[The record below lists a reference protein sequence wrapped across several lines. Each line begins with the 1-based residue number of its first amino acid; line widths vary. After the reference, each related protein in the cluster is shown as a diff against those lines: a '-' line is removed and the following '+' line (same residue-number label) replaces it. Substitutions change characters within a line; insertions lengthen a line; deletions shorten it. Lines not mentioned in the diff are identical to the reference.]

1 MHGVARNGAQMAG
14 LVELVLF
21 PVNKTVRIHLQ
32 AHQRKEVR
40 IIQIAVIHQHIVVSE
55 SHYTVSI
62 RLIMRLHLFGREIPV
77 GTGSVA
83 VQIRFVRAIGSG

>member
-1 MHGVARNGAQMAG
+1 MCIRD
-14 LVELVLF
+14 
-21 PVNKTVRIHLQ
+21 R
-32 AHQRKEVR
+32 
-40 IIQIAVIHQHIVVSE
+40 HIVVSE